1 MDFFTHQERLTAV
14 QWVLRAAAAY
24 LFLMLTARL
33 MGERSIS
40 QLRLTDLIIA
50 LLLGNIIAHPL
61 SDEELSLEGSMIT
74 SASVIGLYVLTTKLA
89 LKWSF
94 LRHYLE
100 PSPLPLIRSGQLL
113 PKHLHQAR
121 LTIDFLFTELR
132 AQGVDEISK
141 VELALWEPGG
151 ILSLFLKPEYQPVT
165 PRALELSTEPFHL
178 PMPVIK
184 DGQIDRRQLRE
195 FGHTEEWLQKKLAEA
210 TPLSPEEILLATLD
224 DQERL
229 QVYAK

>member
-1 MDFFTHQERLTAV
+1 MEFFTHQESLTAM
-14 QWVLRAAAAY
+14 QWVLRAVTAY
-24 LFLMLTARL
+24 LFLMVAARS

-61 SDEELSLEGSMIT
+61 SDEELGLEGSMIT
-74 SASVIGLYVLTTKLA
+74 SASVIFLYVLTTKIA

-100 PSPLPLIRSGQLL
+100 PAPLPLIRSGRLIRE
-113 PKHLHQAR
+113 HLHKAR
-121 LTIDFLFTELR
+121 LTIDYLFTELR
-132 AQGVDEISK
+132 AQGVDEIGK

-165 PRALELSTEPFHL
+165 PAALELSTEPFHL

-184 DGQIDRRQLRE
+184 DGRIDRKQLHV
-195 FGHTEEWLQKKLAEA
+195 FGHTDEWLLKKLAEA
-210 TPLSPEEILLATLD
+210 TPLAPEEILLATLD